1 MLRVS
6 NVVSDLKEQKDGQ
19 TWTTGNLRVEIY
31 AALEPYNIEHEQVE
45 QKFPQNKFK
54 KSHSKQ

>member
-1 MLRVS
+1 MDRH
-6 NVVSDLKEQKDGQ
+6 GQ
-19 TWTTGNLRVEIY
+19 QETWVEIY
-31 AALEPYNIEHEQVE
+31 AALESYNIEHEQVE

>member
-31 AALEPYNIEHEQVE
+31 AALESYNIEHRT
-45 QKFPQNKFK
+45 KISTK
-54 KSHSKQ
+54 